1 MRSRE
6 KPCGTAVD
14 RLHVDR
20 RWGRVP
26 GAEPPLRGRSVLW
39 FWLVGSM
46 LLAFVVLVVIGGPGP
61 LDDPAPGSQR
71 PGILVDANEA
81 RSVPARAL
89 APVPVGRGNVLLLFE
104 RHVPSADVLDA
115 LRRAVG
121 SGFTLAVAVPG
132 GRRRPP
138 VPGVLAVDA
147 PVAAAVAVGM
157 HRPRDG
163 GPPIGYA
170 LLDREGR
177 VRYATLAPNYV
188 GELAE
193 LETVA
198 GGVRG

>member
-1 MRSRE
+1 M
-6 KPCGTAVD
+6 
-14 RLHVDR
+14 
-20 RWGRVP
+20 P

-39 FWLVGSM
+39 FWLVGWV

-61 LDDPAPGSQR
+61 LDDPALGSQR

-81 RSVPARAL
+81 QSVAARAL

-104 RHVPSADVLDA
+104 RDVPSADVLDA

-132 GRRRPP
+132 GRRRPPP

-198 GGVRG
+198 GGLRG